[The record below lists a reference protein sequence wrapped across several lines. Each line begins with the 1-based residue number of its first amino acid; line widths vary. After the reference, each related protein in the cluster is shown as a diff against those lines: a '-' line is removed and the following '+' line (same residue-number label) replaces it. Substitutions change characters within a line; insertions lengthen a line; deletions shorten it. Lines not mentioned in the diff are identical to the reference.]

1 MNEGNGS
8 DGQAGPDGGLGRA
21 ERAAVV
27 DNVGMA
33 RPVTT
38 HAVLDVYLNDKRLCR
53 AGVGATGVLNAI
65 VSWVKLE
72 GEAAAE
78 ARRLGAPLEEAR
90 LHVGGLAGDTHRR
103 WTEHALTTGDRVNVQ
118 LSRAARW
125 DPARRQKREA
135 LAARGRQ
142 ERVQTT
148 QFLNVDLDLYATEP
162 LDQLVAAFGK
172 NVLVLY
178 VGKERRRY
186 CAHLELP
193 TQPRDPERALRRFV
207 DRVVALPPAAKRL
220 WRRAQRR
227 EFNVGIQAAAEPHR
241 FEWHLSPATLQAV
254 AGVNARIGTTV
265 YGASGH
271 KSL

>member
-1 MNEGNGS
+1 M
-8 DGQAGPDGGLGRA
+8 
-21 ERAAVV
+21 V

-72 GEAAAE
+72 GEAAAQ

-103 WTEHALTTGDRVNVQ
+103 WTEHALTTGDRVTVQ

-125 DPARRQKREA
+125 DPARRQKRDA
-135 LAARGRQ
+135 PAQRDRQ
-142 ERVQTT
+142 ERVYYRRLKDKFERGGRTQTT

-162 LDQLVAAFGK
+162 LDPLVAAFGK

-207 DRVVALPPAAKRL
+207 DSVAALPPAARRL

-227 EFNVGIQAAAEPHR
+227 EFNVGIQATAEPHR